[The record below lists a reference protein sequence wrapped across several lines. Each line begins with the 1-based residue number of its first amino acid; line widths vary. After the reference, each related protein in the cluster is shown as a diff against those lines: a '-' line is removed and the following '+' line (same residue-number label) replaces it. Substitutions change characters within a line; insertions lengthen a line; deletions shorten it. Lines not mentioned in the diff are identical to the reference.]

1 MEKEDNILQKKLIY
15 EGEFKNGKGNGKD
28 LKYNFERGKF
38 VGEFRDGKKWD
49 RTGYNVKSEI
59 DYIII
64 LKS

>member
-15 EGEFKNGKGNGKD
+15 EGEFKNGKD